1 MIGASLEMLDASG
14 APRLRVDRPYGVDA
28 NGERFDVELALAG
41 CDADRDPAPP
51 FGRAVV
57 APGSRAC
64 AVTLRW
70 SEDVAYPVVI
80 DPAWTSA
87 GDLAANNVSYEMHL
101 AKNTGGRV
109 LAVLNGNVAQL
120 WDAAAGTWANT
131 GAPTFAF
138 AHRTRLV
145 PTSGNKAFAINT
157 SGVASI
163 FDVGTGT
170 WKASAATPTVDG
182 NGVAAVDE
190 GAGKVL
196 VFDAIGR
203 AYEYD
208 VASDQYTAKTS
219 AGRTIGGNLGVFKL
233 TGTTLGFT
241 GFGTNR
247 VAIYDYATDKWAFP
261 ASNVLTGG
269 AENCGNLELLTSGKV
284 LAYGACGGANQ
295 ANVFDPLADGVV
307 PVPMPSTPS
316 IYCQCGHTTSISYAK
331 LHVIAGGR
339 YVFDED
345 TGAITDSGAFAS
357 GAAHHGAVVKLDD
370 GRALAAGGSVTYD
383 NKATDVYGPSEAAD
397 CGAGSRFGGAAAPVF
412 DATSKTCKACDGDN
426 GGATPA
432 KCPTAGRPLC
442 RTTVTDPLRG
452 QCTACS
458 ETSKALCTGTKPLCN
473 TATGSCTGCAAG
485 FGVADASQA
494 CPSAAAPVCRAD
506 GACAVANGDFG
517 TSAGQ
522 PCPTAAKPW
531 AKADGTCGACAG
543 NADCAGAT
551 HAGPICNTASGTC
564 GTACAG
570 DADCGAGKYC
580 DLAGTPAVCAAKK
593 DTGGACA
600 SASECVSGA
609 CTGGTCEPSCR
620 TTADCA
626 AGTYCDR
633 AARLCKAKRESG
645 QPCTSEDQCTDG
657 ACSSGVCGKA
667 TSGSTSSGG
676 ASADAGAA
684 GGPAAPAGDGG
695 GCSVA
700 AGGAGRA
707 SGPALFALLGLL
719 GLAVRRRTERPSR
732 LSSMLV

>member
-1 MIGASLEMLDASG
+1 MPPLPTAGTNAARVPTDNPGVTMRAAAGGLVARFAGDASARAHVVLPRLASEAFTLTDAERPDVAVRVTARGARPVEARVEAGLVRYRGALGEGTEVFHRVTSRGTEDWARFAARPTTPEMTYDLTLGEAVAGLRMIGASLEMLDASG

-28 NGERFDVELALAG
+28 NGERFDVEVALAG

-109 LAVLNGNVAQL
+109 LAVVAGNVAQL
-120 WDAAAGTWANT
+120 WDAGAGTWANT
-131 GAPTFAF
+131 GTPTFAF
-138 AHRTRLV
+138 GHRTRLV
-145 PTSGNKAFAINT
+145 PIAGNKAFAINP
-157 SGVASI
+157 SGAASI
-163 FDVGTGT
+163 FDVGAGT
-170 WKASAATPTVDG
+170 WKASIATPTVDG

-473 TATGSCTGCAAG
+473 TATGSCTG
-485 FGVADASQA
+485 
-494 CPSAAAPVCRAD
+494 
-506 GACAVANGDFG
+506 
-517 TSAGQ
+517 
-522 PCPTAAKPW
+522 
-531 AKADGTCGACAG
+531 
-543 NADCAGAT
+543 
-551 HAGPICNTASGTC
+551 
-564 GTACAG
+564 
-570 DADCGAGKYC
+570 
-580 DLAGTPAVCAAKK
+580 
-593 DTGGACA
+593 
-600 SASECVSGA
+600 
-609 CTGGTCEPSCR
+609 
-620 TTADCA
+620 
-626 AGTYCDR
+626 
-633 AARLCKAKRESG
+633 
-645 QPCTSEDQCTDG
+645 
-657 ACSSGVCGKA
+657 
-667 TSGSTSSGG
+667 
-676 ASADAGAA
+676 
-684 GGPAAPAGDGG
+684 
-695 GCSVA
+695 
-700 AGGAGRA
+700 
-707 SGPALFALLGLL
+707 
-719 GLAVRRRTERPSR
+719 
-732 LSSMLV
+732 